1 MSMPA
6 KKSFE
11 AEISTHSQQIVSKIL
26 NNIRPEIEKMVKDAF
41 YSFANDYSIK
51 LDKVKHNISDLKK
64 SHKFLSAEYDDL
76 KEKYSELLKSS
87 KQSERSANQL
97 NLKLD

>member
-26 NNIRPEIEKMVKDAF
+26 NET
-41 YSFANDYSIK
+41 
-51 LDKVKHNISDLKK
+51 SDLKSK
-64 SHKFLSAEYDDL
+64 RWLRMLFIPLQMTIQLS
-76 KEKYSELLKSS
+76 
-87 KQSERSANQL
+87 
-97 NLKLD
+97 